1 MRYGSKAAL
10 RRRHDASVFLYAIDL
25 IELNGDDLR
34 RDPLQVRKRIDRLLI
49 TGRDRPLAFVGK
61 PLCFRTINP
70 PLRNRLNVSVTFR

>member
-1 MRYGSKAAL
+1 VRYGSKAAL

-61 PLCFRTINP
+61 FETVVLPHNQPAIEI
-70 PLRNRLNVSVTFR
+70 VSTCQ